1 MRSKRSA
8 ALAASAIAIALVS
21 TGCSAGAGSTQPTN
35 ITLWSRGANE
45 TINQK
50 LVDAWNVNH
59 DVKVT
64 LLPVPDADYTKKLA
78 AAVAAGN
85 PPDVATLDVAAI
97 PQMLASGVLT
107 DITTRAKGLDYF
119 GKLASSYIDHSTLG
133 GKIYALPENVDAS
146 TLFWNK
152 DLFTAAGLDPEKP
165 PTTFAELKADSA
177 AISALGAGNHGFY
190 FPGQCAGCNAYTFSP
205 LVWASG
211 GDYVSSNG
219 KKATLTSQGLQD
231 ALGLYQSL
239 WKSGDI
245 QADGK
250 DDTGA
255 NWVSSFGSGKVGMIG
270 LGAFAIGQMAAKYP
284 NVHFGVTTL
293 PGVKG
298 GASSFTGGDVIAIPS
313 GSKHVDAAWN
323 FLQWTLTDAAQVEV
337 YAKSGSLVAR
347 SDLINNK
354 YATDPNIQSENQA
367 ALIGRLPTY
376 YLNSGEIDAATGPYN
391 LAFQK
396 IVFDGADITSTL
408 ADANKEFQRLLDQ
421 G

>member
-1 MRSKRSA
+1 MRSKRFL

-21 TGCSAGAGSTQPTN
+21 TGCSAGAGSSQPAS

-45 TINQK
+45 AINQA
-50 LVDAWNVNH
+50 LVDAWNAGH

-64 LLPVPDADYTKKLA
+64 LLPVPDADYAKKLA

-97 PQMLASGVLT
+97 PEMLRGGVLT
-107 DITTRAKGLDYF
+107 DITARAKGLDYF
-119 GKLASSYIDHSTLG
+119 GTLASSYIDHSTLD
-133 GKIYALPENVDAS
+133 GKIYALPENIDAS
-146 TLFWNK
+146 SLFWNK

-165 PTTFAELKADSA
+165 PTTFAELKADAA
-177 AISALGAGNHGFY
+177 AITALGAGNHGFY

-205 LVWASG
+205 LMWASG
-211 GDYVSSNG
+211 GDYVNADG
-219 KKATLTSQGLQD
+219 TKATLTSKGLQD
-231 ALGLYQSL
+231 ALGLYQGL
-239 WKSGDI
+239 WKAGDV

-270 LGAFAIGQMAAKYP
+270 LGAFAIGQMAANYP
-284 NVHFGVTTL
+284 GVKFGVAAL
-293 PGVKG
+293 PGVDG
-298 GASSFTGGDVIAIPS
+298 GTSSFTGGDVIAIPS
-313 GSKHVDAAWN
+313 GSKHVDAAWE
-323 FLQWTLTDAAQVEV
+323 FLQWSLTDAAQVEV

-347 SDLINNK
+347 SDLIDNK

-376 YLNSGEIDAATGPYN
+376 YLNSGEIDAPTGPYN

-396 IVFDGADITSTL
+396 IVFDGADIKSTL
-408 ADANKEFQRLLDQ
+408 ETANTEFQRLLDQ